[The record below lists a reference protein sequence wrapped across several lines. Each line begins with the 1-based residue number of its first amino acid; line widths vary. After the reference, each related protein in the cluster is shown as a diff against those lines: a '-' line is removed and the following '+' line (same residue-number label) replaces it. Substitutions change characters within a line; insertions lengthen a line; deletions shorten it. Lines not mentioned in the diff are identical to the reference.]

1 MKCKVIEEKKINVLI
16 KKQSSQTPSTS
27 NNITYRPSIYHVR
40 RYHDPSTNVPDLPDP
55 SKSAAFR
62 DRPSLVS
69 RNVRH
74 PVVKDHSN
82 PQYQAV
88 LRRQIA
94 CVTKNP
100 LEDC

>member
-1 MKCKVIEEKKINVLI
+1 MFLFK
-16 KKQSSQTPSTS
+16 SSHLKLHTTS
-27 NNITYRPSIYHVR
+27 NNITYHPSIYHVR

-74 PVVKDHSN
+74 PVAKDHSN